1 MAGKFGAQVGAWA
14 RKTDA
19 RMLAVWRRSVELVGE
34 ALVHTKQNGGKV
46 PFLTSFL
53 VKSFLASKSGMPKVS
68 DVISVGQP
76 IGIITATLGIKEK
89 IWLGYQAAYA
99 RRVNNGFIGADSL
112 GRVFNQDG
120 AYFVE
125 DVVARWQ
132 SIVDQAAN
140 ELQTAVESRQ
150 QQ

>member
-14 RKTDA
+14 RKTEA

-34 ALVHTKQNGGKV
+34 ALTNTKPNGGKV
-46 PFLTSFL
+46 PFLTGNLARSL
-53 VKSFLASKSGMPKVS
+53 LASTSGMPSVS
-68 DVISVGQP
+68 DVQSIGQP
-76 IGIITATLGIKEK
+76 IGIITASLGIKQK
-89 IWLGYQAAYA
+89 IWLGYQAEYA

-140 ELQTAVESRQ
+140 ELQAAVESRQ
-150 QQ
+150 K